1 MRVNI
6 QLNGAWWFV
15 LIAMAGIE
23 RGITSWLHTF
33 LTAAHCSNGPQIV
46 IFWKQ
51 FLWVAV
57 SK

>member
-6 QLNGAWWFV
+6 QLNGAWSFV

-23 RGITSWLHTF
+23 RGVTSWLHTF
-33 LTAAHCSNGPQIV
+33 LTAAHGPQIV